1 MTNIPNYKNIT
12 TDWQYANI
20 IVNNKEKD
28 PIPCVYDEGNQTQP
42 ILMNQQD
49 FMVSVNRMK
58 IPTSAIPLFIFED
71 NEYFISFGL
80 GLNNTNILPPVAVN
94 YLQSSSTTIS
104 PYNKAVNYYTQF
116 LDMVNRTLQ
125 FQWDAALLVPAYA
138 VILAGYVSSDA
149 PYFRL
154 ADKSEYIELVLPT
167 VLANNPATP
176 FFSRFNI
183 FGIKIYMSTKL
194 FNFFNG
200 FGAFNFGSNGVG
212 GFNTLNYG
220 LVLEPNHDNLIQ
232 LPAQNPQVVQDKNV
246 IQQNFGSLAAWQTI
260 TRLFMTT
267 TMPLQKENIFIR
279 QQNSSQNA
287 VPVTLDV
294 FTDFEIPATNLRLN
308 EYIYFNPSDPRYV
321 SIKDTGALYKV
332 DLRVYIQFRDLS
344 YIPLMINP
352 LQEFEIKLQFKRR
365 KVKEQYQ
372 NSNNSPVVYNIKP

>member
-1 MTNIPNYKNIT
+1 MSKVPNYKNIT

-28 PIPCVYDEGNQTQP
+28 PIPCIYDEGNQTQP

-71 NEYFISFGL
+71 NEYFISFSL
-80 GLNNTNILPPVAVN
+80 GAGNTNILPPVAVN
-94 YLQSSSTTIS
+94 FIPTSNTTIA
-104 PYNKAVNYYTQF
+104 PYNKAVYYYTQF
-116 LDMVNRTLQ
+116 LEMINTILL
-125 FQWDAALLVPAYA
+125 FQWNVALITPPYAALL
-138 VILAGYVSSDA
+138 AGYTLGDA

-154 ADKSEYIELVLPT
+154 ANKSEYIELVLPT
-167 VLANNPATP
+167 ILANNPATP
-176 FFSRFNI
+176 FFSTFNAN
-183 FGIKIYMSTKL
+183 GINILMSTKL

-200 FGAFNFGSNGVG
+200 FSAFNFGSGGVG
-212 GFNTLNYG
+212 GFTTLNYS
-220 LVLEPNHDNLIQ
+220 LELEPNQQNLIQ
-232 LPAQNPQVVQDKNV
+232 LPAQNPQVVKDKNV

-294 FTDFEIPATNLRLN
+294 FTDFELPATNLRLN

-372 NSNNSPVVYNIKP
+372 NSTNSPVVYGINP